1 MKNVISRRLH
11 ADKLPIDID
20 PTTGNVIGDL
30 TSQFISTMGVYG
42 RTKISILLPTWDHV
56 DEAVKNNIWVDVT
69 VKFHLYLTFFI
80 IKLDYMI
87 TCMLTNFLC

>member
-1 MKNVISRRLH
+1 MKNVTSRHLH

-20 PTTGNVIGDL
+20 STTEKVTEDL
-30 TSQFISTMGVYG
+30 ASQFMSTMGVYA
-42 RTKISILLPTWDHV
+42 RTKVSILLPTWDHV
-56 DEAVKNNIWVDVT
+56 DDVVKSHIRVDVT